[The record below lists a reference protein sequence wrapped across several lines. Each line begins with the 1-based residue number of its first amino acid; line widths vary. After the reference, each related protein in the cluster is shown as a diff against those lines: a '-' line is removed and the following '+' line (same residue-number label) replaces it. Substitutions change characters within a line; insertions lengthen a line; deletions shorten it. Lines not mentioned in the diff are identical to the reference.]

1 MTETRPSATGHA
13 EPAQERLNLISS
25 DRVRGTRV
33 FGLRSEHIG
42 EIDSFVI
49 DKPSGRI
56 VYAMMSFRGFLG
68 FGEDIYPIPWSKLSY
83 DTELAGSSRL
93 RRQPYARLRSPH
105 VAIRRERAQDAR
117 RRVVVVIRA
126 GRKSRSRQNLR
137 VVHSVAAGGQC

>member
-1 MTETRPSATGHA
+1 MKTDQTTRPSATGHA

-56 VYAMMSFRGFLG
+56 VYAMMSFGGFLG

-83 DTELAGSSRL
+83 DTELAGYKTDLTQEMVQGAS
-93 RRQPYARLRSPH
+93 
-105 VAIRRERAQDAR
+105 ET
-117 RRVVVVIRA
+117 RVSDQAMIDDPLWNQR
-126 GRKSRSRQNLR
+126 
-137 VVHSVAAGGQC
+137 VHSYYGTAGFWM